1 MEFPKVVLYTDAD
14 GRARWREEIVPL
26 DQGRP
31 QVQLSRLMSCGG
43 YQLRRSPPGFASDF
57 HCTEHPQWVFVLGGR
72 MEIELQ
78 DGSRR
83 VFEPGQH
90 FHSADLLPPG
100 SVFDPRVHG
109 HRSRQLGPEPLLTLF
124 VRD

>member
-1 MEFPKVVLYTDAD
+1 
-14 GRARWREEIVPL
+14 
-26 DQGRP
+26 
-31 QVQLSRLMSCGG
+31 
-43 YQLRRSPPGFASDF
+43 
-57 HCTEHPQWVFVLGGR
+57 

-90 FHSADLLPPG
+90 FHSADLLPAG

>member
-1 MEFPKVVLYTDAD
+1 MEFPKVVLYTHAD